1 MKKLVFIVI
10 AVIACNFVSFSQ
22 TTDKKNNAFLELW
35 VIYKTTTTPHETLI
49 SPVMKMDIGNDRAS
63 NPTDFTFGPTGNT
76 NDNKEGT
83 LILKET
89 NGTQKSF
96 SNEVDLFRYLYSNG
110 WELINTENI
119 TVASVNY
126 IRYIFTKNSTTVTS
140 GK

>member
-1 MKKLVFIVI
+1 
-10 AVIACNFVSFSQ
+10 
-22 TTDKKNNAFLELW
+22 
-35 VIYKTTTTPHETLI
+35 
-49 SPVMKMDIGNDRAS
+49 MKMDIGNDRAS